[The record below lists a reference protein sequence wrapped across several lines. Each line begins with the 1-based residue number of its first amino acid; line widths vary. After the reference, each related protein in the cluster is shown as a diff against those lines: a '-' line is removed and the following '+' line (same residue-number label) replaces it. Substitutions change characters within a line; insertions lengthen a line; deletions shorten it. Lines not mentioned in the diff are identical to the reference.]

1 MQFAHLVAIVF
12 EGGCQHAVE
21 VHAHFFAVHDDAQ
34 AIGHVLAFAQGG
46 VRGPVYEGVPFE
58 FVAGGINC
66 EIADVVLSQRG
77 NINRIPTLAVH
88 AGEESSRDEFLV
100 AFGEFDGDAGVEVI

>member
-34 AIGHVLAFAQGG
+34 AVGHVLAFAEGG
-46 VRGPVYEGVPFE
+46 VRGPVYEGIPFE
-58 FVAGGINC
+58 VSAVGFLRKEAN
-66 EIADVVLSQRG
+66 VVLSQWRDVD
-77 NINRIPTLAVH
+77 RVSAFAVH